1 MSPVAQDFYAAFR
14 LGEDDEHLSAL
25 DTNGVA
31 LAAIQGLHELS
42 QEQAAHIGEL
52 EAEGAALR
60 AQLHSAERMNAAQQ
74 AQIDD
79 LTARLEALEQGASRP
94 GGAGSSGA
102 SSSGLQGS
110 LLPGAGM
117 LMLAA
122 AAVWGARRK
131 GGIP

>member
-1 MSPVAQDFYAAFR
+1 
-14 LGEDDEHLSAL
+14 
-25 DTNGVA
+25 
-31 LAAIQGLHELS
+31 
-42 QEQAAHIGEL
+42 
-52 EAEGAALR
+52 
-60 AQLHSAERMNAAQQ
+60 MNAAQQ